1 MFLSTK
7 SKQIFVDFGDH
18 VVLVSKTSS
27 ERTPFVVEDIRE
39 CPPGDEVALAQ
50 ALTAM
55 QTQKNAGGL
64 THANCAIYTSKRVIR
79 KIPLDTKRLKEPTYL
94 NELVGTQ
101 LRIDPEKYT
110 MALLNAVDG
119 LEYDMVKASQKDA
132 IFCGLPMDDINVIQD
147 RLLTGGIYPERLE
160 LGTLATIGALV
171 DYLNF
176 TQAKAPVLMLEID
189 ADSTNSYIVTPTG
202 LEASRPIFQ
211 GLEAMIPVVQAE
223 LGLKDAESA
232 RKLFLSNAFDFTGMG
247 PALVK
252 KLIRELQSF
261 IGFYEVQ
268 TGQSIGQIVCTVL
281 PSKLGWIEETIA
293 AQLGVTVLKI
303 DMSAWLQT
311 RQITLADSVPV
322 AAQDARRFG
331 LFGLM
336 AQYGNHALNS

>member
-1 MFLSTK
+1 MFLSAKT
-7 SKQIFVDFGDH
+7 KQIFVDFGDH
-18 VVLVSKTSS
+18 VVLVAKTSS
-27 ERTPFVVEDIRE
+27 ARAPFVVEDIRE
-39 CPPGDEVALAQ
+39 CPVGDEAALAA
-50 ALTAM
+50 ALVAM

-79 KIPLDTKRLKEPTYL
+79 KIPLDIKKLKEPTYL
-94 NELVGTQ
+94 NELAGSQ

-132 IFCGLPMDDINVIQD
+132 IFCGLPVEDINRIQD
-147 RLLTGGIYPERLE
+147 RLLAGGIYPERLE
-160 LGTLATIGALV
+160 LGTVATIGALV
-171 DYLNF
+171 DYLNS

-189 ADSTNSYIVTPTG
+189 ADSTNSFIVTPSG
-202 LEASRPIFQ
+202 LEVSRPIFQ

-223 LGLKDAESA
+223 LGLRDAESA

-268 TGQSIGQIVCTVL
+268 TGQSIGEIICTVL

-293 AQLGVTVLKI
+293 SQLSVTVLKI
-303 DMSAWLQT
+303 DMPAWLQT
-311 RQITLADSVPV
+311 RQITLADSLPV
-322 AAQDARRFG
+322 ASQDARRFG